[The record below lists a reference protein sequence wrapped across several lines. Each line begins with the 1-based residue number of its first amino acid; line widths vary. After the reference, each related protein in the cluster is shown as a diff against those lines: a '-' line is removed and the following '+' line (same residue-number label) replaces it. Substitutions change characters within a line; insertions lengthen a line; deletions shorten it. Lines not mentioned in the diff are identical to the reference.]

1 MFFVQG
7 RFNFFFFEFST
18 LYVEWRQILPTCRLL
33 DSKNPEIS
41 LLETILSKYQFF
53 EAVREWLK
61 MS

>member
-7 RFNFFFFEFST
+7 RFNYSEFFFFEFST

-41 LLETILSKYQFF
+41 NLRRYFQSINFLKPLENG
-53 EAVREWLK
+53 
-61 MS
+61 

>member
-7 RFNFFFFEFST
+7 RFNFFCFEFST
-18 LYVEWRQILPTCRLL
+18 LYVEWRQILSTCRLL

-53 EAVREWLK
+53 EAVREWLR